1 MTRTFDVPSGAIKG
15 LQDSTLADATIQA
28 YLQAEYRIHA
38 DPPFSLHVGQQSQA
52 LLALYAATGT
62 TNAVFITPYNPL
74 GHLLSKHENQLRL
87 IELKSGLDAQSIMH
101 IPAEGLDP
109 QGEWPPEKGALM
121 LDVTPEQAR
130 EVGRK
135 FRQNAV
141 LWCNEAGYVRLVLL
155 V

>member
-62 TNAVFITPYNPL
+62 TNAVFITP
-74 GHLLSKHENQLRL
+74 
-87 IELKSGLDAQSIMH
+87 
-101 IPAEGLDP
+101 
-109 QGEWPPEKGALM
+109 
-121 LDVTPEQAR
+121 
-130 EVGRK
+130 
-135 FRQNAV
+135 
-141 LWCNEAGYVRLVLL
+141 
-155 V
+155 